1 MTSNHHY
8 TCRCNACV
16 RQRNARLQRQ
26 ERRDIEDGN
35 ALPPGSY
42 PYETPGDN
50 PVIYADEA
58 GDSPSRY
65 SSPEQRRPGVLHLAN
80 CNCAVCAQLR
90 QYLAR
95 DRPENPSS
103 CQTGSPPAPAQ
114 LPTAMSN
121 PQPASGPVASSS
133 SQSGRWRW
141 VVALLG
147 CLLLAVLAAGI
158 IIYGNPL
165 QPAAV
170 AVTPEPAFVAAPL
183 PATPTMTPVPTAALP
198 LNCSAPLLQWPLRDY
213 HAGNLYADVP
223 ADPNVGANP
232 IVGPC
237 AADANGHRNA
247 GSNHNPSPARPTATP
262 LPTPTA
268 TPVLPSE
275 ADLIV
280 NAFAECNGQYSGWK
294 KNFRAQAASQAIAD
308 GQQTVADIHALIERH
323 CDGAIPA
330 LPVVAG
336 P

>member
-1 MTSNHHY
+1 M
-8 TCRCNACV
+8 
-16 RQRNARLQRQ
+16 RQRNARLLRQ

-35 ALPPGSY
+35 PLPPGSY

-58 GDSPSRY
+58 GDSTSTY
-65 SSPEQRRPGVLHLAN
+65 SSPEQRRPGVLHPAN

-147 CLLLAVLAAGI
+147 CLLLAALAAGA
-158 IIYGNPL
+158 IIYRNPL

-170 AVTPEPAFVAAPL
+170 IPTPEPALVATPL
-183 PATPTMTPVPTAALP
+183 PATPTMTPTPLTCSSWPLLDYTTEWSSFDPAIAVPPEMAVPLEYYDRCQPHRLP
-198 LNCSAPLLQWPLRDY
+198 LRRRRQRPPLR
-213 HAGNLYADVP
+213 HCP
-223 ADPNVGANP
+223 
-232 IVGPC
+232 
-237 AADANGHRNA
+237 
-247 GSNHNPSPARPTATP
+247 P
-262 LPTPTA
+262 LR
-268 TPVLPSE
+268 LPRFC
-275 ADLIV
+275 LRR
-280 NAFAECNGQYSGWK
+280 K
-294 KNFRAQAASQAIAD
+294 
-308 GQQTVADIHALIERH
+308 L
-323 CDGAIPA
+323 
-330 LPVVAG
+330 
-336 P
+336 

>member
-26 ERRDIEDGN
+26 ERRDIENGN
-35 ALPPGSY
+35 PLPPGSY
-42 PYETPGDN
+42 LYETPGDN

-58 GDSPSRY
+58 GDSPPRY
-65 SSPEQRRPGVLHLAN
+65 SSSRHSSSEQRHPGVPHPAN
-80 CNCAVCAQLR
+80 CNCAVCAQMR
-90 QYLAR
+90 QDLAR
-95 DRPENPSS
+95 DRLENPSAY
-103 CQTGSPPAPAQ
+103 QTGSPPAPAQ
-114 LPTAMSN
+114 LPTAISN

-147 CLLLAVLAAGI
+147 CLLLVALAAGI
-158 IIYGNPL
+158 VIYGNPL

-170 AVTPEPAFVAAPL
+170 AVTPEPALVAAPL
-183 PATPTMTPVPTAALP
+183 PATPTMTPGPTPSLTATLAPTPTATATPVPTATPLP
-198 LNCSAPLLQWPLRDY
+198 T
-213 HAGNLYADVP
+213 
-223 ADPNVGANP
+223 
-232 IVGPC
+232 
-237 AADANGHRNA
+237 
-247 GSNHNPSPARPTATP
+247 PTATP

-275 ADLIV
+275 EDLIV
-280 NAFAECNGQYSGWK
+280 NAFAECNGQYSGRD
-294 KNFRAQAASQAIAD
+294 KNFRAHAASQAIAD
-308 GQQTVADIHALIERH
+308 GRQTVADIRALVERY

-330 LPVVAG
+330 LPAVDG

>member
-35 ALPPGSY
+35 PLPPGSY

-58 GDSPSRY
+58 GDSTSTY
-65 SSPEQRRPGVLHLAN
+65 SSPEQRRPGVLHPAN

-147 CLLLAVLAAGI
+147 CLLLAALAAGA
-158 IIYGNPL
+158 IIYRNPL

-170 AVTPEPAFVAAPL
+170 IPTPEPTLVAAPL
-183 PATPTMTPVPTAALP
+183 PATPTMTPAPTP
-198 LNCSAPLLQWPLRDY
+198 NHYHCSSLALRDY
-213 HAGNLYADVP
+213 TERPLPHDPHVIDV
-223 ADPNVGANP
+223 NP
-232 IVGPC
+232 IAPC
-237 AADANGHRNA
+237 VR
-247 GSNHNPSPARPTATP
+247 
-262 LPTPTA
+262 
-268 TPVLPSE
+268 
-275 ADLIV
+275 
-280 NAFAECNGQYSGWK
+280 
-294 KNFRAQAASQAIAD
+294 
-308 GQQTVADIHALIERH
+308 
-323 CDGAIPA
+323 
-330 LPVVAG
+330 
-336 P
+336 